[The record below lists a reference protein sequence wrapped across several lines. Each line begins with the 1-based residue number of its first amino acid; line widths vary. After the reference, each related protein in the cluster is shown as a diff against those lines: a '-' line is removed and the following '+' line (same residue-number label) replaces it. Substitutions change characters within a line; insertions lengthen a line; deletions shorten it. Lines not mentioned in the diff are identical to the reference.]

1 MDRFARLTDLARA
14 NAGRRRLP
22 ALLRQLSRQLGHE
35 ITPVD
40 VLPLERADALWSII
54 DPVSAHCVREQRP
67 PAFSAWSPDAMT
79 AVAPRLA
86 SFVRAVGSPT
96 LLFLLPRSLGVGPVR
111 VAASAI
117 APQVRPL
124 AEGDREEC
132 VLVTEDGRAGL
143 ALHYH
148 ASDHEPREPAPY
160 ELLIWGEPWGAAAV
174 SHLPFE
180 LAANAA

>member
-1 MDRFARLTDLARA
+1 MDRFARLTELARA

-22 ALLRQLSRQLGHE
+22 ALLRQLSRQLDHE

-54 DPVSAHCVREQRP
+54 DPVRARCARERRP

-79 AVAPRLA
+79 ALAPRLA
-86 SFVRAVGSPT
+86 SLVRTVGSPT
-96 LLFLLPRSLGVGPVR
+96 LLLLLPRSLGIGPVR
-111 VAASAI
+111 VPASAI
-117 APQVRPL
+117 APHVRPL
-124 AEGDREEC
+124 AEGEREEC
-132 VLVTEDGRAGL
+132 VVVTEDGRAGL
-143 ALHYH
+143 ALYYH
-148 ASDHEPREPAPY
+148 ASDHEHGEPAPY
-160 ELLIWGEPWGAAAV
+160 EMLIWGEPWGTAAV